1 MIKDLS
7 LSRTAGG
14 TIFNAYLFSYIILT
28 PITGYLTDRF
38 GARYVITICTFILGA
53 GVFLM
58 GTVESLWTA
67 CLFYTIVG
75 LGSTGMWTP
84 IITVVQ
90 RWFAPNRRGLALG
103 ILSTGYG
110 LGFATMGVVFPWIV
124 NQFSWR
130 YSWYFLG
137 TGALLMIVANGLLL
151 RSDPAS
157 AGYLPWGQKKGS
169 LLTEAGKGSNP
180 KREPL
185 SNVFKNSTFW
195 LIGLSYFSIS
205 YSLYGITTFMVDY
218 AHNQI
223 GLPFEKA
230 SFLATIHGVCQV
242 VGVLTVL
249 PLSDYIG
256 RKRTIIFSNS
266 FITIANNA
274 IRCGTCENALVIG
287 AERLSSVVNWRDRNT
302 CVLLAD
308 GAGAVVVT
316 SKKDPGILQG
326 IDLKP
331 LHLIMDGNRLFKK
344 AIEYMS
350 TITQHVMQDTSL
362 CSEEIQLVIPHQ
374 ANIRIIQ
381 GLAKSLKVPME
392 RVYTNIH
399 KYGNTSSATI
409 PIALDEANREGLVKK
424 GDNVLLVSFGSGI
437 TWGASIL
444 NWSF

>member
-1 MIKDLS
+1 MTGKTSFHWAWIILATCFVNLFINYSVRLGYGIVLPEMIKDLS

-38 GARYVITICTFILGA
+38 GARYVITTCTFILGA

-67 CLFYTIVG
+67 CLVYTIVG

-137 TGALLMIVANGLLL
+137 TGALLMVAVNGLLL

-157 AGYLPWGQKKGS
+157 AGYLPWGQKEGS

-185 SNVFKNSTFW
+185 SNVFKSSTFW

-218 AHNQI
+218 AQNQI

-230 SFLATIHGVCQV
+230 SFLATIHGICQV

-256 RKRTIIFSNS
+256 RKRTIIISNS
-266 FITIANNA
+266 FITICLAGILLYGSSWVMLSVLVGA
-274 IRCGTCENALVIG
+274 LAVFYGVIWPMYGACAGDYFPKEVMGTVIG
-287 AERLSSVVNWRDRNT
+287 AWTPFYGLGAILVHWVSGVLRDSTGSYGYSFAINT
-302 CVLLAD
+302 VMAALAVLLICT
-308 GAGAVVVT
+308 V
-316 SKKDPGILQG
+316 KK
-326 IDLKP
+326 
-331 LHLIMDGNRLFKK
+331 NT
-344 AIEYMS
+344 MS
-350 TITQHVMQDTSL
+350 TRYLGECQ
-362 CSEEIQLVIPHQ
+362 
-374 ANIRIIQ
+374 
-381 GLAKSLKVPME
+381 
-392 RVYTNIH
+392 
-399 KYGNTSSATI
+399 
-409 PIALDEANREGLVKK
+409 K
-424 GDNVLLVSFGSGI
+424 G
-437 TWGASIL
+437 
-444 NWSF
+444 

>member
-1 MIKDLS
+1 MTRKASFHWAWIILATCFVNLFINYSVRLGYGVVLPEMIKDLS

-38 GARYVITICTFILGA
+38 GARYVITTCTFILGA

-67 CLFYTIVG
+67 CLVYTIVG

-110 LGFATMGVVFPWIV
+110 LGFATMGVAFPWVV

-137 TGALLMIVANGLLL
+137 TGALLMVVANGLLL
-151 RSDPAS
+151 RSSPAS
-157 AGYLPWGQKKGS
+157 AGYLPWGQKKSS
-169 LLTEAGKGSNP
+169 LLTEEGKRNNQ

-185 SNVFKNSTFW
+185 SNVFKSSTFW

-218 AHNQI
+218 AQNQI

-256 RKRTIIFSNS
+256 RKRTIIVSNS
-266 FITIANNA
+266 FITICLAGILLYGSSWVMLYVLVGVLA
-274 IRCGTCENALVIG
+274 IFYGVIWPMYGACAGDYFPKEVMGTVIG
-287 AERLSSVVNWRDRNT
+287 AWTPFYGLGAILVHWVSGVLRDSTGSYDYSFAINT
-302 CVLLAD
+302 VMAALAVLLICT
-308 GAGAVVVT
+308 V
-316 SKKDPGILQG
+316 KK
-326 IDLKP
+326 
-331 LHLIMDGNRLFKK
+331 NT
-344 AIEYMS
+344 MS
-350 TITQHVMQDTSL
+350 TKCLGESQ
-362 CSEEIQLVIPHQ
+362 
-374 ANIRIIQ
+374 
-381 GLAKSLKVPME
+381 
-392 RVYTNIH
+392 
-399 KYGNTSSATI
+399 
-409 PIALDEANREGLVKK
+409 K
-424 GDNVLLVSFGSGI
+424 G
-437 TWGASIL
+437 
-444 NWSF
+444 

>member
-1 MIKDLS
+1 MTRKTSFHWAWIILVTCFVNLFINYSVRLGYGIVLPEMIKDLS

-28 PITGYLTDRF
+28 PIAGYLTDRF
-38 GARYVITICTFILGA
+38 GARYVITTCTFILGV

-58 GTVESLWTA
+58 GTAESLWTA
-67 CLFYTIVG
+67 CLFYIIVG

-124 NQFSWR
+124 SQFSWR

-137 TGALLMIVANGLLL
+137 TGALLMVVANGLLL

-157 AGYLPWGQKKGS
+157 AGYLPWGQKEGS
-169 LLTEAGKGSNP
+169 LLTEEGKGSNP

-185 SNVFKNSTFW
+185 SNVFKSSTFW

-218 AHNQI
+218 AQNQI

-256 RKRTIIFSNS
+256 RKRTIIISNS
-266 FITIANNA
+266 FITICLAGILLYGSSWVMLSVLVGA
-274 IRCGTCENALVIG
+274 LAVFYGVIWPMYGACAGDYFPKEVMGTVIG
-287 AERLSSVVNWRDRNT
+287 AWTPFYGLGAILVHWVSGVLRDSTGSYDYSFAINIVMAALA
-302 CVLLAD
+302 VLLICT
-308 GAGAVVVT
+308 V
-316 SKKDPGILQG
+316 KK
-326 IDLKP
+326 
-331 LHLIMDGNRLFKK
+331 NT
-344 AIEYMS
+344 MS
-350 TITQHVMQDTSL
+350 TGYLGECQ
-362 CSEEIQLVIPHQ
+362 
-374 ANIRIIQ
+374 
-381 GLAKSLKVPME
+381 
-392 RVYTNIH
+392 
-399 KYGNTSSATI
+399 
-409 PIALDEANREGLVKK
+409 K
-424 GDNVLLVSFGSGI
+424 G
-437 TWGASIL
+437 
-444 NWSF
+444 

>member
-1 MIKDLS
+1 MTRKTSFHWAWIILVTCFVNLFINYSVRLGYGVVLPEMIKDLS

-28 PITGYLTDRF
+28 PITGHLTDRF
-38 GARYVITICTFILGA
+38 GARYVITTCTFILGA

-110 LGFATMGVVFPWIV
+110 LGFATMGVAFPWIV

-137 TGALLMIVANGLLL
+137 TGALLMVVANGLLL

-157 AGYLPWGQKKGS
+157 AGYLPWGQKEGS
-169 LLTEAGKGSNP
+169 LLTEEGKGNNQ

-185 SNVFKNSTFW
+185 SNVFKSSTFW

-218 AHNQI
+218 AQNQI

-256 RKRTIIFSNS
+256 RKRTIIISNF
-266 FITIANNA
+266 FITICLAGILLYGSSWVMLSVLVGVLA
-274 IRCGTCENALVIG
+274 VFYGVIWPMYGACAGDYFPKEVMGTVIG
-287 AERLSSVVNWRDRNT
+287 AWTPFYGLGAILVHWVSGVLRDSTGSYGYSFAINT
-302 CVLLAD
+302 VMAALAVLLICT
-308 GAGAVVVT
+308 V
-316 SKKDPGILQG
+316 KK
-326 IDLKP
+326 
-331 LHLIMDGNRLFKK
+331 NT
-344 AIEYMS
+344 MS
-350 TITQHVMQDTSL
+350 TRYLGECQK
-362 CSEEIQLVIPHQ
+362 E
-374 ANIRIIQ
+374 
-381 GLAKSLKVPME
+381 
-392 RVYTNIH
+392 
-399 KYGNTSSATI
+399 
-409 PIALDEANREGLVKK
+409 
-424 GDNVLLVSFGSGI
+424 
-437 TWGASIL
+437 
-444 NWSF
+444 

>member
-38 GARYVITICTFILGA
+38 GARYVITTCTFILGA

-67 CLFYTIVG
+67 CLVYTIVG

-137 TGALLMIVANGLLL
+137 TGALLMVVANGLLL

-157 AGYLPWGQKKGS
+157 AGYLPWGQKEGS

-185 SNVFKNSTFW
+185 SNVFKSSTFW

-218 AHNQI
+218 AQNQI

-230 SFLATIHGVCQV
+230 SFLATIHGICQV

-256 RKRTIIFSNS
+256 RKRTIIISNS
-266 FITIANNA
+266 FITICLAGILLYGSSWVMLYVLVGVLA
-274 IRCGTCENALVIG
+274 VFYGVIWPMYGACAGDYFPKEVMGTVIG
-287 AERLSSVVNWRDRNT
+287 AWTPFYGLGAILVHWVSGVLRDSTGSYDYSFAINT
-302 CVLLAD
+302 VMAALAVLLIC
-308 GAGAVVVT
+308 T
-316 SKKDPGILQG
+316 
-326 IDLKP
+326 
-331 LHLIMDGNRLFKK
+331 
-344 AIEYMS
+344 
-350 TITQHVMQDTSL
+350 
-362 CSEEIQLVIPHQ
+362 
-374 ANIRIIQ
+374 
-381 GLAKSLKVPME
+381 
-392 RVYTNIH
+392 
-399 KYGNTSSATI
+399 
-409 PIALDEANREGLVKK
+409 VKK
-424 GDNVLLVSFGSGI
+424 NTMSAGYLGESQKG
-437 TWGASIL
+437 
-444 NWSF
+444 

>member
-1 MIKDLS
+1 MTRKASFHWAWIILATCFVNLFINYSVRLGYGVVLPEMIKDLS

-38 GARYVITICTFILGA
+38 GARYVITTCTFILGV

-137 TGALLMIVANGLLL
+137 TGALLMVVANGLLL

-157 AGYLPWGQKKGS
+157 AGYLPWGQKEGS
-169 LLTEAGKGSNP
+169 LLTEAGKGSNS

-195 LIGLSYFSIS
+195 LIGLSYFSIA

-218 AHNQI
+218 AQNQI
-223 GLPFEKA
+223 GLTFEKA

-256 RKRTIIFSNS
+256 RKRTIIISNA
-266 FITIANNA
+266 FITICLAGILLYGSSWVMLYVLVGVLA
-274 IRCGTCENALVIG
+274 VFYGVTWPMYGACAGDYFPKEVMGTVIG
-287 AERLSSVVNWRDRNT
+287 AWTPFYGLGAILVHWVSGILRDSTGGYDHAFMINT
-302 CVLLAD
+302 VMAALAVLLICT
-308 GAGAVVVT
+308 V
-316 SKKDPGILQG
+316 KK
-326 IDLKP
+326 
-331 LHLIMDGNRLFKK
+331 NT
-344 AIEYMS
+344 MS
-350 TITQHVMQDTSL
+350 TGYLGECQ
-362 CSEEIQLVIPHQ
+362 
-374 ANIRIIQ
+374 
-381 GLAKSLKVPME
+381 
-392 RVYTNIH
+392 
-399 KYGNTSSATI
+399 
-409 PIALDEANREGLVKK
+409 K
-424 GDNVLLVSFGSGI
+424 G
-437 TWGASIL
+437 
-444 NWSF
+444 

>member
-1 MIKDLS
+1 MTRKTSFHWAWIILATCFVNLFINYSVRLGYGVVLPEMIKDLS

-38 GARYVITICTFILGA
+38 GARYVITTCTFILGA

-67 CLFYTIVG
+67 CLVYTIVG

-137 TGALLMIVANGLLL
+137 TGALLMVVANGLLL

-157 AGYLPWGQKKGS
+157 AGYLPWGQKEGS
-169 LLTEAGKGSNP
+169 LLTEEGKGSNP

-185 SNVFKNSTFW
+185 SNVFKSSTFW

-218 AHNQI
+218 AQNQI

-256 RKRTIIFSNS
+256 RKRTIIISNS
-266 FITIANNA
+266 FITICLAGILLYGSSWVMLYVLVGVLA
-274 IRCGTCENALVIG
+274 VFYGVIWPMYGACAGDYFPKEVMGTVIG
-287 AERLSSVVNWRDRNT
+287 AWTPFYGLGAILVHWVSGVLRDSTGSYDYSFAINT
-302 CVLLAD
+302 VMAALAVLLICT
-308 GAGAVVVT
+308 V
-316 SKKDPGILQG
+316 KKDT
-326 IDLKP
+326 
-331 LHLIMDGNRLFKK
+331 
-344 AIEYMS
+344 MS
-350 TITQHVMQDTSL
+350 TGYLGECQ
-362 CSEEIQLVIPHQ
+362 
-374 ANIRIIQ
+374 
-381 GLAKSLKVPME
+381 
-392 RVYTNIH
+392 
-399 KYGNTSSATI
+399 
-409 PIALDEANREGLVKK
+409 K
-424 GDNVLLVSFGSGI
+424 G
-437 TWGASIL
+437 
-444 NWSF
+444 

>member
-1 MIKDLS
+1 MTRKASFHWAWIILATCFVNLFINYSVRLGYGVVLPEMIKELS

-38 GARYVITICTFILGA
+38 GARYVITTCAFILGV

-58 GTVESLWTA
+58 GTIESLWTA

-157 AGYLPWGQKKGS
+157 AGYLPWGQKEGS
-169 LLTEAGKGSNP
+169 LLTEEEKGSHP
-180 KREPL
+180 KREPF
-185 SNVFKNSTFW
+185 SNVFKSSTFW
-195 LIGLSYFSIS
+195 LIGLSYFSIA

-218 AHNQI
+218 AHNQV

-230 SFLATIHGVCQV
+230 SFLATIHGICQV

-256 RKRTIIFSNS
+256 RKRTIIISNS
-266 FITIANNA
+266 FITICLAGILLYGSSWVMLSVLVGILA
-274 IRCGTCENALVIG
+274 VFYGVIWPMYGACAGDYFPKEVMGTVIG
-287 AERLSSVVNWRDRNT
+287 AWTPFYGLGAILVHWVSGVLRDSTGSYGYSFAINT
-302 CVLLAD
+302 VMAAVAVLLICT
-308 GAGAVVVT
+308 V
-316 SKKDPGILQG
+316 KK
-326 IDLKP
+326 
-331 LHLIMDGNRLFKK
+331 NT
-344 AIEYMS
+344 MS
-350 TITQHVMQDTSL
+350 TRYL
-362 CSEEIQLVIPHQ
+362 
-374 ANIRIIQ
+374 
-381 GLAKSLKVPME
+381 G
-392 RVYTNIH
+392 
-399 KYGNTSSATI
+399 
-409 PIALDEANREGLVKK
+409 K
-424 GDNVLLVSFGSGI
+424 GQKG
-437 TWGASIL
+437 
-444 NWSF
+444 

>member
-1 MIKDLS
+1 VTCFVNLFINYSVRLGYGIVLPEMIKDLS

-157 AGYLPWGQKKGS
+157 AGYLPWGQKEGS
-169 LLTEAGKGSNP
+169 LLTEEGKGSNP

-185 SNVFKNSTFW
+185 SNVFKSSTFW

-218 AHNQI
+218 AQNQI

-256 RKRTIIFSNS
+256 RKRTIIISNS
-266 FITIANNA
+266 FITICLAGILLYGSSWVMLYVLVGVLA
-274 IRCGTCENALVIG
+274 VFYGVIWPMYGACAGDYFPKEVMGTVIG
-287 AERLSSVVNWRDRNT
+287 AWTPFYGLGAILVHWVSGVLRDSTGSYDYSFAINT
-302 CVLLAD
+302 VMAALAVLLIC
-308 GAGAVVVT
+308 T
-316 SKKDPGILQG
+316 
-326 IDLKP
+326 
-331 LHLIMDGNRLFKK
+331 
-344 AIEYMS
+344 
-350 TITQHVMQDTSL
+350 
-362 CSEEIQLVIPHQ
+362 
-374 ANIRIIQ
+374 
-381 GLAKSLKVPME
+381 
-392 RVYTNIH
+392 
-399 KYGNTSSATI
+399 
-409 PIALDEANREGLVKK
+409 VKK
-424 GDNVLLVSFGSGI
+424 NTISTRYLGESQKG
-437 TWGASIL
+437 
-444 NWSF
+444 